1 MKSLY
6 TAPFD
11 QDYLALLEK
20 NLGEVKAGVP
30 EKDRLL
36 DNDEMVLMINDVR
49 PDVMIVEVNVI
60 NDVIL
65 KQVEGLRVI
74 AVCRSGT
81 NNIDVRAATEEG
93 ILVINTPARN
103 AVAVAEWTIA
113 MMICIARN
121 FCQGALL
128 IQNRGWV
135 DMVKTC
141 YDLEGYELAGRK
153 VGIIGI
159 GSIGR
164 VVAQRLRNWE
174 MDILGFDPFVSQ
186 TDVEGINVKMTSLE
200 ALLAESD
207 FVVLLAAATDENQG
221 MISNEQISLMKS
233 SAYLINSA
241 RASLIDENSLLKALK
256 TGKIAGAALDVHHKE
271 PLPFDSPWFE
281 LDNVILTP
289 HLGGATKDTITK
301 HSQIIYED
309 LLRFKRRQIPKNLV
323 NPEVWDRQ

>member
-11 QDYLALLEK
+11 QVYLALLEK
-20 NLGEVKAGVP
+20 NFGEVKAGLP
-30 EKDRLL
+30 EEDRLL
-36 DNDEMVLMINDVR
+36 DNDEMILMINDVR
-49 PDVMIVEVNVI
+49 PDVVIVEVNII
-60 NDVIL
+60 NDVVL
-65 KQVEGLRVI
+65 KHVEGLRII

-81 NNIDVRAATEEG
+81 NNIDVRAATEKG

-113 MMICIARN
+113 LMICNARN
-121 FCQGALL
+121 FYQGAHL
-128 IQNRGWV
+128 IQNRGWL

-164 VVAQRLRNWE
+164 AVAQRLRNWE

-186 TDVEGINVKMTSLE
+186 TDVDDINVKMTSLE
-200 ALLAESD
+200 ALLTESD

-221 MISNEQISLMKS
+221 MISDEQIGLMKP

-241 RASLIDENSLLKALK
+241 RASLIDESSLLMALK
-256 TGKIAGAALDVHHKE
+256 TGKIAGAALDVHHRE

-281 LDNVILTP
+281 LDNVLLTP

-301 HSQIIYED
+301 HSQMIYED
-309 LLRFKRRQIPKNLV
+309 LLRFKNHERPKNLV
-323 NPEVWDRQ
+323 NPDVWDRQ